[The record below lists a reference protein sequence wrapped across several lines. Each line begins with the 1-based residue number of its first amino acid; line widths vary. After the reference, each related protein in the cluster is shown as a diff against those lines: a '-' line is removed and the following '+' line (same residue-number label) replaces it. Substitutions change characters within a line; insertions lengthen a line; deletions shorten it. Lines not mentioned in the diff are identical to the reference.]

1 MASEVLTHNI
11 VARYSEEITKGTIES
26 VHFGEQ
32 ARLKRSLKVAALCL
46 LVAGVCLC
54 IPGAHFVLVPLTL
67 LLSPFVI
74 YKTHSQAT
82 KILKAEIACPKCHK
96 PLAVL
101 SSQEKYPLFEN
112 CGACHREIRIDRAA

>member
-1 MASEVLTHNI
+1 MTSEVLTHTI
-11 VARYSEEITKGTIES
+11 VARYSEETTRGTLES
-26 VHFGEQ
+26 VHFGEE
-32 ARLKRSLKVAALCL
+32 ARLKRSLKTAGVCV
-46 LVAGVCLC
+46 LVALVCLC

-74 YKTHSQAT
+74 YRTHSQTT

-101 SSQEKYPLFEN
+101 SSQERYPLFEN
-112 CGACHREIRIDRAA
+112 CGACHREIRIERAS